1 MEDAMKFH
9 ANFHA
14 WLGLFR
20 TVIITDAIIFLTAA
34 FVCLLAGWHTVY
46 EYGDALIKAGV
57 IFLITVL
64 LIGIGGN
71 SGRAEDIHDFSW
83 TRSIPMQ
90 EYLVRS
96 ARERDARGNFILVG
110 VIAMAIVIV
119 VGSILLKLP

>member
-1 MEDAMKFH
+1 MKTH
-9 ANFHA
+9 ANLHA

-20 TVIITDAIIFLTAA
+20 TVIFTDAIVFMTAA

-64 LIGIGGN
+64 MIGIGGN

-83 TRSIPMQ
+83 TRSMPMQ

-96 ARERDARGNFILVG
+96 AHERNPRSYFVLVS

-119 VGSILLKLP
+119 VGSLLLKLP

>member
-1 MEDAMKFH
+1 MKTH
-9 ANFHA
+9 ANLHA

-20 TVIITDAIIFLTAA
+20 SVILTDAIVFMTAA
-34 FVCLLAGWHTVY
+34 FVCLLAGWHTIY
-46 EYGDALIKAGV
+46 EYGDALVKAGV
-57 IFLITVL
+57 IFLLTVL

-83 TRSIPMQ
+83 TRSMPMQ

-96 ARERDARGNFILVG
+96 ARERNPRSYFVLVN